1 MALCTKNL
9 EYVKAQHD
17 VDHNAALNWAVQK
30 KSPSWHVMK
39 AAAFIRWIYFISKY
53 EGQALF
59 PIIFPFCALGKFMD

>member
-17 VDHNAALNWAVQK
+17 VDHNAALNWGVQK
-30 KSPSWHVMK
+30 KK
-39 AAAFIRWIYFISKY
+39 AAFIRWIYFISKY